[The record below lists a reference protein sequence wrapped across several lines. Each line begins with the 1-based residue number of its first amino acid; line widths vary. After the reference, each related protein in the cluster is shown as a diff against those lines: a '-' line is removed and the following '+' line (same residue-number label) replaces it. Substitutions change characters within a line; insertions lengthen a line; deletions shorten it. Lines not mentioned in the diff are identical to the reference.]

1 MSTFRLSVVSVLP
14 SFNHYFNY
22 HFIAAILNI
31 YLKYIV
37 YTDHVSELVWDL
49 WYARFRSHPVYERD
63 KSK

>member
-1 MSTFRLSVVSVLP
+1 MSTFRLSVVNVLP
-14 SFNHYFNY
+14 SFNYYFNY

-49 WYARFRSHPVYERD
+49 WYVRFRSHPVYERD